1 MAGRISYYGGIVKDG
16 LVLDLDA
23 AKKDSY
29 PGSGTVWNDLSGN
42 NNNGTLTNG
51 PTFSST
57 NGGSIGL
64 NGTNQYLRAA
74 NLNNSPSSY
83 MTLLIWVKHTGN
95 GSLMWLGRSISDA
108 DTEFGFLIASNKME
122 FWDYD
127 NGYGVQNVFA
137 NTTLTTNTW
146 NLLGLTKSTTS
157 FTFYL
162 NGVADGTTTAAKNA
176 AYSSNDF
183 IIGCDIRDNNN
194 FLPGTISSAMVY
206 NRTLSAT
213 EITQNYNAQKSRF
226 GL

>member
-1 MAGRISYYGGIVKDG
+1 MIQDG
-16 LVLDLDA
+16 LVLSLDA
-23 AKKDSY
+23 SDRNSY
-29 PGSGTVWNDLSGN
+29 VSGSTVWNDLSGN
-42 NNNGTLTNG
+42 GNNGTLVNT
-51 PTFSST
+51 PTFSSA

-83 MTLLIWVKHTGN
+83 MTLLMWVKHTGN
-95 GSLMWLGRSISDA
+95 GSLMWLGRSASDS
-108 DTEFGFLIASNKME
+108 DTEFGFQIASNKML
-122 FWDYD
+122 FWDWD
-127 NGYGVQNVFA
+127 NGFGVNFVSA

-183 IIGCDIRDNNN
+183 IIGCDIRDNIL
-194 FLPGTISSAMVY
+194 FLPGTISAAMVY
-206 NRTLSAT
+206 NRTLSAS
-213 EITQNYNAQKSRF
+213 EVQQNYNALKSRF
-226 GL
+226 GIYT